1 MEKSLYLCNPKKSN
15 SMNRSNK
22 VIWGSALVLCGIAW
36 IVCICLHINV
46 LFDGWWTMF
55 IIIPS
60 LCGLLGHRD
69 KTGPAIGLGVGVL
82 LLLAEQNVI
91 DWDMFWKIGLAVLVI
106 ALGLGM
112 IFGNPVPKMTSRRRK
127 EGDTT
132 PLETINRDGK
142 NVRVVNASFGEQNLS
157 FSGEVFEGADVTA
170 SFAAVHLDLR
180 GATINED
187 VALKVDCKFAGLV
200 IYAPNDLLV
209 KVTADATFGGVDDKR
224 QVILSNQTHTLYI
237 SGSCVFSGIEIK

>member
-1 MEKSLYLCNPKKSN
+1 
-15 SMNRSNK
+15 MNRNK
-22 VIWGSALVLCGIAW
+22 VIWGSALVLFGIAW
-36 IVCICLHINV
+36 IVCIILHVNV
-46 LFDGWWTMF
+46 LFEGWWTMF

-60 LCGLLGHRD
+60 ICGLLGNRD

-112 IFGNPVPKMTSRRRK
+112 MFGNTVSRITSKRR
-127 EGDTT
+127 EEDNGS
-132 PLETINRDGK
+132 PLEILNRDGK
-142 NVRVVNASFGEQNLS
+142 NIRVVNASFGEQNLS
-157 FSGEVFEGADVTA
+157 LGGEIFEGADVTA
-170 SFAAVHLDLR
+170 SFASVHLDLR

-187 VALKVDCKFAGLV
+187 VEMKVDCKFAGLV

-209 KVTADATFGGVDDKR
+209 KVTAESTFGGVDDKR
-224 QVILSNQTHTLYI
+224 RIILSNQTRTLYI

>member
-1 MEKSLYLCNPKKSN
+1 
-15 SMNRSNK
+15 MNRNK
-22 VIWGSALVLCGIAW
+22 VIWGSALVLFGIAW
-36 IVCICLHINV
+36 IVCIILHVNV
-46 LFDGWWTMF
+46 LFEGWWTMF

-60 LCGLLGHRD
+60 ICGLLGNRD

-112 IFGNPVPKMTSRRRK
+112 MFGSRITSKRR
-127 EGDTT
+127 EEDNGS
-132 PLETINRDGK
+132 PLEILNRDGK
-142 NVRVVNASFGEQNLS
+142 NIRVVNASFGEQNLS
-157 FSGEVFEGADVTA
+157 LGGEIFEGADVTA
-170 SFAAVHLDLR
+170 SFASVHLDLR

-187 VALKVDCKFAGLV
+187 VEMKVDCKFAGLV

-209 KVTADATFGGVDDKR
+209 KVTAESTFGGVDDKR
-224 QVILSNQTHTLYI
+224 RIILSNQTRTLYI

>member
-1 MEKSLYLCNPKKSN
+1 
-15 SMNRSNK
+15 
-22 VIWGSALVLCGIAW
+22 
-36 IVCICLHINV
+36 
-46 LFDGWWTMF
+46 MF

-60 LCGLLGHRD
+60 ICGLLGNKD

-112 IFGNPVPKMTSRRRK
+112 MFGSRITSKRR
-127 EGDTT
+127 EEDNGS
-132 PLETINRDGK
+132 PLEILNRDGK
-142 NVRVVNASFGEQNLS
+142 NIRVVNASFGEQNLS
-157 FSGEVFEGADVTA
+157 LGGEIFEGADVTA
-170 SFAAVHLDLR
+170 SFASVHLDLR

-187 VALKVDCKFAGLV
+187 VEMKVDCKFAGLV

-209 KVTADATFGGVDDKR
+209 KVTAESTFGGVDDKR
-224 QVILSNQTHTLYI
+224 RIILSNQTRTLYI

>member
-1 MEKSLYLCNPKKSN
+1 
-15 SMNRSNK
+15 MNRNNK

-60 LCGLLGHRD
+60 LCGLLGHSD

-82 LLLAEQNVI
+82 LLLAEQDVI
-91 DWDMFWKIGLAVLVI
+91 DWEMFWKIGLAVLVI

-112 IFGNPVPKMTSRRRK
+112 IFSNRIKGKNWAKGTQ
-127 EGDTT
+127 E
-132 PLETINRDGK
+132 LETLNRDGK
-142 NVRVVNASFGEQNLS
+142 NIRVVNASFGEQNLS
-157 FSGEVFEGADVTA
+157 FAGETFEGADVTA
-170 SFAAVHLDLR
+170 SFASVQLDLR

-187 VALKVDCKFAGLV
+187 VELKVDNKFSGLV

-209 KVTADATFGGVDDKR
+209 KVTANATFGGVDDKR
-224 QVILSNQTHTLYI
+224 RVILSNQTHTLYI
-237 SGSCVFSGIEIK
+237 SGQCVFSGIEIK

>member
-1 MEKSLYLCNPKKSN
+1 
-15 SMNRSNK
+15 MNRNK
-22 VIWGSALVLCGIAW
+22 VIWGSALVLFGIAW
-36 IVCICLHINV
+36 IVCIILHVNI
-46 LFDGWWTMF
+46 LFEGWWTMF

-60 LCGLLGHRD
+60 ICGLLGNRD

-112 IFGNPVPKMTSRRRK
+112 MFGNTVSKITSKKR
-127 EGDTT
+127 EEDNVS
-132 PLETINRDGK
+132 PFEILNRDGK
-142 NVRVVNASFGEQNLS
+142 NIRVVNASFGEQNLS
-157 FSGEVFEGADVTA
+157 FGGEIFEGADVTA
-170 SFAAVHLDLR
+170 SFASVHLDLR
-180 GATINED
+180 GATISED
-187 VALKVDCKFAGLV
+187 VEMKVNCKFAGLV

-209 KVTADATFGGVDDKR
+209 KVTADSTFGGVDDKR
-224 QVILSNQTHTLYI
+224 RIILSNQTRTLYI

>member
-1 MEKSLYLCNPKKSN
+1 
-15 SMNRSNK
+15 MNRNK
-22 VIWGSALVLCGIAW
+22 VIWGSALVLFGIAW
-36 IVCICLHINV
+36 IVCIVFRINV
-46 LFDGWWTMF
+46 LFEGWWTMF

-60 LCGLLGHRD
+60 ICGLLGNRD

-112 IFGNPVPKMTSRRRK
+112 MFGSRITSKRR
-127 EGDTT
+127 EEDNAS
-132 PLETINRDGK
+132 PLEILNRDGK
-142 NVRVVNASFGEQNLS
+142 NIRVVNASFGEQNLS
-157 FSGEVFEGADVTA
+157 LGGEIFEGADVTA
-170 SFAAVHLDLR
+170 SFASVHLDLR

-187 VALKVDCKFAGLV
+187 VEMKVDCKFAGLV

-209 KVTADATFGGVDDKR
+209 KVTADSTFGGVDDKR
-224 QVILSNQTHTLYI
+224 RIILSNQTRTLYI

>member
-1 MEKSLYLCNPKKSN
+1 MVRAKANIALTNLVYNMCRLVQIKKYQ
-15 SMNRSNK
+15 
-22 VIWGSALVLCGIAW
+22 
-36 IVCICLHINV
+36 V
-46 LFDGWWTMF
+46 LFEGWWTMF

-60 LCGLLGHRD
+60 ICGLLGNKD

-91 DWDMFWKIGLAVLVI
+91 DWDMFWRIGLAVLVI

-112 IFGNPVPKMTSRRRK
+112 MFGSRITSKRR
-127 EGDTT
+127 EEDNGS
-132 PLETINRDGK
+132 PLEILNRDGK
-142 NVRVVNASFGEQNLS
+142 NIRVVNASFGEQNLS
-157 FSGEVFEGADVTA
+157 FSGEIFEGADVTA
-170 SFAAVHLDLR
+170 SFASVHLDLR

-187 VALKVDCKFAGLV
+187 VEMKVDCKFAGLV

-209 KVTADATFGGVDDKR
+209 KVTAESTFGGVDDKR
-224 QVILSNQTHTLYI
+224 RIILSNQTRTLYI